1 MNAPLQGS
9 RREDTMSRTDFMS
22 IVPLFILTSA
32 AILILFS
39 IAVKRNHKVIYL
51 ITTVSLAADFVY
63 LALYKAEAKWI
74 IEPLFI
80 FDGFGTFNTGLIL
93 LTALAVTMISYAYF
107 EQREERKE
115 EYYILL
121 ILATLGAVVLVIS
134 KHFISLFLGL
144 EILSVSLYSM
154 IAYLRK
160 RERSDEAGIKYL
172 ILAAFSSAFLL
183 FGMALVYVT
192 AGAMEYV
199 QIAQYLSSTPEM
211 PLIIFA
217 GFGLMT
223 VGIGFKLGVV
233 PFHMWAADVYE
244 GAPAPVTAF
253 IATVSKGGMMAL
265 LVRFFTEINGYQ
277 YQPLILVFTI
287 VAISSMFIG
296 NFLALRQENV
306 KRILAYSSI
315 AHLGYLLVAF
325 LAGGKLGIEA
335 VSFYLVAYFITSTG
349 AFGVLATLSDKDRD
363 AELLDDYRGLFW
375 TRPWTAT
382 MFTAMLFSLA
392 GIPLTAGFIGKFY
405 LVAAGVNANQ
415 WLLVVMLAVNSAIGL
430 YYYIKIIATMA
441 EPHEAEREETDQLQP
456 SIYII
461 SGVTMSILTLLLI
474 WIGVQPSA
482 IMVLI
487 RNLVSI
493 N

>member
-1 MNAPLQGS
+1 
-9 RREDTMSRTDFMS
+9 MSKTDFLS
-22 IVPLFILTSA
+22 VVPLFILTSA

-39 IAVKRNHKVIYL
+39 IAVKRNHKVIYI
-51 ITTVSLAADFVY
+51 ITTVSLAIDFIY
-63 LALYKAEAKWI
+63 LVLYKATATWV

-80 FDGFGTFNTGLIL
+80 FDGFGTFSTGLIL

-121 ILATLGAVVLVIS
+121 ILATLGSVVLVIS
-134 KHFISLFLGL
+134 KHFVSLFLGL

-183 FGMALVYVT
+183 FGMALVYAS
-192 AGAMEYV
+192 AGAMEFSR
-199 QIAQYLSSTPEM
+199 IASYLSGSGEL
-211 PLIIFA
+211 PLIVFA

-277 YQPLILVFTI
+277 YEGLMLVFTI
-287 VAISSMFIG
+287 IAIASMFAG
-296 NFLALRQENV
+296 NFLALRQGNV
-306 KRILAYSSI
+306 KRVLAYSSI

-325 LAGGKLGIEA
+325 LAGGTLGIEA
-335 VSFYLVAYFITSTG
+335 VSFYLVAYFITTTG
-349 AFGVLATLSDKDRD
+349 AFGILATLSDKDRD
-363 AELLDDYRGLFW
+363 AEMLADYKGLFW

-382 MFTAMLFSLA
+382 MFTAMLLSLA

-405 LVAAGVNANQ
+405 LVAAGVAEHL
-415 WLLVVMLAVNSAIGL
+415 WLLVAMLAVNSAIGL
-430 YYYIKIIATMA
+430 YYYLRIIATML
-441 EPHEAEREETDQLQP
+441 ERHEEQKAPADKLRP
-456 SIYII
+456 SIYIV
-461 SGVTMSILTLLLI
+461 SGVTMAILTILLI
-474 WIGVQPSA
+474 WIGVHPNGM
-482 IMVLI
+482 MVLI
-487 RNLVSI
+487 QELLALD
-493 N
+493 

>member
-1 MNAPLQGS
+1 
-9 RREDTMSRTDFMS
+9 MSKSDFLS

-39 IAVKRNHKVIYL
+39 IAIKRNHKVIYV
-51 ITTVSLAADFVY
+51 ITTVSLAADFGY
-63 LALYKAEAKWI
+63 LVVYKAAQKWI

-134 KHFISLFLGL
+134 KHFVSLFLGL

-172 ILAAFSSAFLL
+172 ILAALSSAFLL
-183 FGMALVYVT
+183 FGMALVYAT
-192 AGAMEYV
+192 IGSMEFST
-199 QIAQYLSSTPEM
+199 IARYLSDSSSM
-211 PLIIFA
+211 PIVVFA

-233 PFHMWAADVYE
+233 PFHMWTADVYE

-265 LVRFFTEINGYQ
+265 LVRFFMQINGYQ
-277 YQPLILVFTI
+277 YHALVLIFTI
-287 VAISSMFIG
+287 IAITSMFIG
-296 NFLALRQENV
+296 NFLALRQSNV
-306 KRILAYSSI
+306 KRVLAYSSI
-315 AHLGYLLVAF
+315 AHIGYLLVAF
-325 LAGGKLGIEA
+325 LAGGKLGVEA
-335 VSFYLVAYFITSTG
+335 VSFYLVAYFITTTG
-349 AFGVLATLSDKDRD
+349 AFGILATLSDKDRD
-363 AELLDDYRGLFW
+363 AELLEDYRGLFW

-382 MFTAMLFSLA
+382 IFAAMLLSLA

-405 LVAAGVNANQ
+405 IVAAGVNANQ

-441 EPHEAEREETDQLQP
+441 ERYEIERAEIDQLHP

-474 WIGVQPSA
+474 WIGVQPSP
-482 IMVLI
+482 IMALI
-487 RNLVSI
+487 RNLVAV

>member
-1 MNAPLQGS
+1 
-9 RREDTMSRTDFMS
+9 MSKTDFLS
-22 IVPLFILTSA
+22 VVPLFILTSA

-39 IAVKRNHKVIYL
+39 IAVKRNHKVIYI
-51 ITTVSLAADFVY
+51 ITTVSLAVDFVY
-63 LALYKAEAKWI
+63 IVVYKATTWV

-107 EQREERKE
+107 EQREERRE

-134 KHFISLFLGL
+134 KHFVSLFLGL

-183 FGMALVYVT
+183 FGMALIY
-192 AGAMEYV
+192 AASGAMEFSG
-199 QIAQYLSSTPEM
+199 ITNFLSKSQEL
-211 PLIIFA
+211 PLVMFA
-217 GFGLMT
+217 GFGMMT

-253 IATVSKGGMMAL
+253 IATVSKGGMMVL
-265 LVRFFTEINGYQ
+265 LVRLFTAINGYH
-277 YQPLILVFTI
+277 YEGLTLVFTTI
-287 VAISSMFIG
+287 AITSMFVG
-296 NFLALRQENV
+296 NFLALRQSNV
-306 KRILAYSSI
+306 KRMLAYSSI

-325 LAGGKLGIEA
+325 LAGGQLGMEA
-335 VSFYLVAYFITSTG
+335 ISFYLVAYFITTTG
-349 AFGVLATLSDKDRD
+349 AFGILATLSDKDRD
-363 AELLDDYRGLFW
+363 AELLEDYKGLFW
-375 TRPWTAT
+375 ARPWTAT
-382 MFTAMLFSLA
+382 MFTAMLLSLA

-405 LVAAGVNANQ
+405 LVAAGIGEHL
-415 WLLVVMLAVNSAIGL
+415 WLLVIMLAVNSAIGL
-430 YYYIKIIATMA
+430 YYYIRIIATML
-441 EPHEAEREETDQLQP
+441 ERHEGEQASENVLHP
-456 SIYII
+456 SIFIV
-461 SGVTMSILTLLLI
+461 SGMTMAVLTILLI
-474 WIGVQPSA
+474 YIGVHPNGM
-482 IMVLI
+482 MVLI
-487 RNLVSI
+487 QQVI
-493 N
+493 AGE

>member
-1 MNAPLQGS
+1 
-9 RREDTMSRTDFMS
+9 MSKTDFLSVM
-22 IVPLFILTSA
+22 PLFILTSA

-39 IAVKRNHKVIYL
+39 IAVKRNHKVIYI
-51 ITTVSLAADFVY
+51 ITTVSLAVDFIYIAV
-63 LALYKAEAKWI
+63 YKATTWV

-134 KHFISLFLGL
+134 KHFVSLFLGL
-144 EILSVSLYSM
+144 EILSVSLYAM

-183 FGMALVYVT
+183 FGMALVYT
-192 AGAMEYV
+192 ASGAMEFSG
-199 QIAQYLSSTPEM
+199 ITNFLSQSQEM
-211 PLIIFA
+211 PLIMFA

-223 VGIGFKLGVV
+223 VGIGFKLGIV

-253 IATVSKGGMMAL
+253 IATVSKGGMMVL
-265 LVRFFTEINGYQ
+265 LVRFFTAINGYQ
-277 YQPLILVFTI
+277 YEALTLVFTI
-287 VAISSMFIG
+287 IAITSMFAG
-296 NFLALRQENV
+296 NFLALRQSNI
-306 KRILAYSSI
+306 KRMLAYSSI

-325 LAGGKLGIEA
+325 LAGGQLGIEA
-335 VSFYLVAYFITSTG
+335 ISFYLVAYFITSTG
-349 AFGVLATLSDKDRD
+349 AFGILATLSDKDRD
-363 AELLDDYRGLFW
+363 AEFLEDYRGLFW

-382 MFTAMLFSLA
+382 MFTAMLLSLA

-405 LVAAGVNANQ
+405 LVAAGIGEHL
-415 WLLVVMLAVNSAIGL
+415 WLLVIMLAVNSAIGL
-430 YYYIKIIATMA
+430 YYYIRVIAIML
-441 EPHEAEREETDQLQP
+441 ERQEEKQATENMLHP
-456 SIYII
+456 SILVV
-461 SGVTMSILTLLLI
+461 SGVTMAVLTILLI
-474 WIGVQPSA
+474 WIGVHPNGMMMLIQQ
-482 IMVLI
+482 VLA
-487 RNLVSI
+487 LE
-493 N
+493 